1 MQEIFLKIRYFG
13 RGLSKSLKN
22 LTLFFLSNSIS
33 LSEQRYQKQ
42 KSPYKKITSA
52 NLCKL
57 IHDINIP
64 LLLVSLSLDSV
75 VRKGKN
81 EKNWIIART
90 ERAF

>member
-42 KSPYKKITSA
+42 KSPYKKLHLQIYAS
-52 NLCKL
+52 
-57 IHDINIP
+57 
-64 LLLVSLSLDSV
+64 
-75 VRKGKN
+75 
-81 EKNWIIART
+81 
-90 ERAF
+90 